1 MIYRVTHATVLLWHV
16 LLHGIMCVCSALSEV
31 PQMAL
36 YPVGTLLPWPSRL
49 IGGKPGL
56 QQ

>member
-16 LLHGIMCVCSALSEV
+16 LLHGVMCVCSALSEV

>member
-1 MIYRVTHATVLLWHV
+1 MIYRVTHATVLLWHM
-16 LLHGIMCVCSALSEV
+16 LLYGLMCVCSALLEV

-36 YPVGTLLPWPSRL
+36 YPVGTLLPWPPPL
-49 IGGKPGL
+49 IGGKLGL